1 MKRYPLL
8 VQLISYVFVIVIAL
22 ITTLGLLYYQ
32 TSSRNIRQLIERDTR
47 QSIRQSS
54 QFIDAYIKPLKETT
68 SVLAKNTEIQAF
80 ASQIHQENDKQV
92 LQLMKMVL
100 ATNSDLQ
107 AAVLVTKDGRTVS
120 TNSQLIMKTS
130 SDMMA
135 EPWYKAAI
143 DRQAMPVLTPARQ
156 LSLSSK
162 KEWVVSVTQEV
173 VDRAGH
179 NLGVL
184 RLDIAYPTIEASLD
198 QLQLGR

>member
-107 AAVLVTKDGRTVS
+107 AAVLVTKDGRTVP
-120 TNSQLIMKTS
+120 TNSQLTMKTS

-173 VDRAGH
+173 VDAAGH

-184 RLDIAYPTIEASLD
+184 RLDIAYPTIKASLD
-198 QLQLGR
+198 

>member
-54 QFIDAYIKPLKETT
+54 QFIDAYIKPLKETI
-68 SVLAKNTEIQAF
+68 SVLAKNSEIKDF

-92 LQLMKMVL
+92 FQLMKMVL

-120 TNSQLIMKTS
+120 TNPQLIMKTS

-143 DRQAMPVLTPARQ
+143 DRQAMPILTPARQ

-173 VDRAGH
+173 VDAVGH

-184 RLDIAYPTIEASLD
+184 RLDIAYPTIKASLD
-198 QLQLGR
+198 QLQ

>member
-68 SVLAKNTEIQAF
+68 SVLAKNSEIQDF

-120 TNSQLIMKTS
+120 TNPQLTMKTS

-135 EPWYKAAI
+135 ETWYKAAI

-162 KEWVVSVTQEV
+162 KN
-173 VDRAGH
+173 G
-179 NLGVL
+179 
-184 RLDIAYPTIEASLD
+184 
-198 QLQLGR
+198 

>member
-120 TNSQLIMKTS
+120 TNSQLTMKTS

-135 EPWYKAAI
+135 E
-143 DRQAMPVLTPARQ
+143 
-156 LSLSSK
+156 
-162 KEWVVSVTQEV
+162 
-173 VDRAGH
+173 
-179 NLGVL
+179 
-184 RLDIAYPTIEASLD
+184 
-198 QLQLGR
+198 

>member
-22 ITTLGLLYYQ
+22 ITMLGLLYYQ

-120 TNSQLIMKTS
+120 TNSQLTMKTS

-135 EPWYKAAI
+135 EPWY
-143 DRQAMPVLTPARQ
+143 
-156 LSLSSK
+156 
-162 KEWVVSVTQEV
+162 
-173 VDRAGH
+173 
-179 NLGVL
+179 
-184 RLDIAYPTIEASLD
+184 
-198 QLQLGR
+198 

>member
-1 MKRYPLL
+1 MRRYPLL
-8 VQLISYVFVIVIAL
+8 VQLISYVFVMVLAL

-135 EPWYKAAI
+135 EPGIK
-143 DRQAMPVLTPARQ
+143 QP
-156 LSLSSK
+156 
-162 KEWVVSVTQEV
+162 
-173 VDRAGH
+173 
-179 NLGVL
+179 
-184 RLDIAYPTIEASLD
+184 
-198 QLQLGR
+198 

>member
-120 TNSQLIMKTS
+120 TNSQLTMKTS

-135 EPWYKAAI
+135 
-143 DRQAMPVLTPARQ
+143 
-156 LSLSSK
+156 
-162 KEWVVSVTQEV
+162 
-173 VDRAGH
+173 
-179 NLGVL
+179 
-184 RLDIAYPTIEASLD
+184 
-198 QLQLGR
+198 

>member
-120 TNSQLIMKTS
+120 TNSQLTMKTS
-130 SDMMA
+130 SDM
-135 EPWYKAAI
+135 
-143 DRQAMPVLTPARQ
+143 
-156 LSLSSK
+156 
-162 KEWVVSVTQEV
+162 
-173 VDRAGH
+173 
-179 NLGVL
+179 
-184 RLDIAYPTIEASLD
+184 
-198 QLQLGR
+198 

>member
-1 MKRYPLL
+1 MRRYPLL

-68 SVLAKNTEIQAF
+68 SVLAKNSEIQDF

-135 EPWYKAAI
+135 EHSIKQP
-143 DRQAMPVLTPARQ
+143 
-156 LSLSSK
+156 
-162 KEWVVSVTQEV
+162 
-173 VDRAGH
+173 
-179 NLGVL
+179 
-184 RLDIAYPTIEASLD
+184 
-198 QLQLGR
+198 